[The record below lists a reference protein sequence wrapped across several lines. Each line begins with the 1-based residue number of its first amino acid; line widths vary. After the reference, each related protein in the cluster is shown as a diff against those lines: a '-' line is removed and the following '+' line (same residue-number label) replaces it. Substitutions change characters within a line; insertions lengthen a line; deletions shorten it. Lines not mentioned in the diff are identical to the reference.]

1 MSQVKP
7 GAAKARPLSPHL
19 QVWRWHITMWGSILN
34 RATGVALY
42 VGALILAGWAVAL
55 ASGQDSYIAYTG
67 MLGTPLG
74 LLVMLGLTF
83 SLYYHLAAGVRHL
96 FWDAGKGFD
105 PKFSDMTGVAAI
117 GFAVVA
123 TLATWAIAFMTG
135 AL

>member
-1 MSQVKP
+1 
-7 GAAKARPLSPHL
+7 
-19 QVWRWHITMWGSILN
+19 
-34 RATGVALY
+34 
-42 VGALILAGWAVAL
+42 
-55 ASGQDSYIAYTG
+55 

-105 PKFSDMTGVAAI
+105 PKLADLTGVAAI

>member
-1 MSQVKP
+1 MTQ
-7 GAAKARPLSPHL
+7 AAKPSARPLSPHL

-55 ASGQDSYIAYTG
+55 ASGQDAYIAYTG

-105 PKFSDMTGVAAI
+105 PKLADLTGVAAI